1 LAQYGTINSGA
12 KNVVI
17 YVNAD
22 IQIEKGSYVRARM
35 HSNGNEFLVKG
46 ENANKNNVAEPT
58 LMKGLFIG
66 RRVHGSINVKWEQ
79 DDVCD
84 TSCSID
90 PPGSSSVSQPSKDFN
105 SLDDFAVSSW
115 PNPSKTSFNL
125 MVRTLDR
132 TNTIQI
138 SVYDMSNKLIHTKSI
153 KPDQEYNF
161 GKELEGGVY
170 IVKIE
175 QAGKLKSVR
184 VVKY

>member
-1 LAQYGTINSGA
+1 
-12 KNVVI
+12 
-17 YVNAD
+17 
-22 IQIEKGSYVRARM
+22 
-35 HSNGNEFLVKG
+35 
-46 ENANKNNVAEPT
+46 
-58 LMKGLFIG
+58 MKGLFIG

-79 DDVCD
+79 DELCD
-84 TSCSID
+84 TGCPIEG
-90 PPGSSSVSQPSKDFN
+90 PGSSSVSQPSKDFD
-105 SLDDFAVSSW
+105 SYEDFAVSSW
-115 PNPSKTSFNL
+115 PNPSKTSFNVK
-125 MVRTLDR
+125 VRTLDR
-132 TNTIQI
+132 NNTIQI